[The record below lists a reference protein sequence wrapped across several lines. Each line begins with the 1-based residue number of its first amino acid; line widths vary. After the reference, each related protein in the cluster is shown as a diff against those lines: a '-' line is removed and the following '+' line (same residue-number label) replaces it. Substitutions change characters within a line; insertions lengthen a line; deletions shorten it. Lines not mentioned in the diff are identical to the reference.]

1 MSKELNKQEN
11 DYVAF
16 LVAGQSQRK
25 AYRNAFKQSKRWK
38 DETVDSKA
46 SNLLRQDKVQT
57 RYRELLKEAKDASS
71 NMAIW
76 SREQAFAEYEWL
88 KDKAKEEIE
97 VEGVKHAPSQAFLG
111 AIEGMNQMAFI
122 DLELADKKL
131 LAEIRRI
138 EAEAKIKE
146 DQADKL
152 AASGK
157 AFDLLES
164 LYDVTSG
171 GDGSGR
177 S

>member
-1 MSKELNKQEN
+1 M
-11 DYVAF
+11 D
-16 LVAGQSQRK
+16 
-25 AYRNAFKQSKRWK
+25 
-38 DETVDSKA
+38 
-46 SNLLRQDKVQT
+46 
-57 RYRELLKEAKDASS
+57 LLKEARDASS

-97 VEGVKHAPSQAFLG
+97 VEGVRHAAAQAFLG
-111 AIEGMNQMAFI
+111 AVEGMNQMAFI

-138 EAEAKIKE
+138 EAEVKIKE

-152 AASGK
+152 TANGK

-164 LYDVTSG
+164 LYDVMSG
-171 GDGSGR
+171 GDGSGQ